1 MLITMNDK
9 ELNRLKILQDVL
21 ERRLRQCDAARLLNL
36 TPRQVRRQLKRL
48 EQSGP
53 SGLAHQAR
61 GKPSNR
67 CYLPEYRALVLQ
79 IVHKFYPDFPPTFA
93 REKLIEQHNLHIGLE
108 TLRQWMIADG
118 IWLPRSQ
125 RRPKIYQPRYRRD
138 CLGELVQIDGS
149 HHDWFEGRRPKCCL
163 LVFIDDATGRLM
175 NLRFSETESAIDYMV
190 TTREYLESHGKPI
203 AFYSDRHAIFHSSN
217 KNAIEAKN
225 PTQYGRALKELGIEL
240 ICANSS
246 QAKGRVERAN
256 LTLQNRLVKEMRL
269 ESINTISE
277 ANDWLPCFIEGFNR
291 RFSKAPNYPKDMHRS
306 LGESQSELD
315 DIFAWHVIRK
325 LTKSLTFQY
334 DQIVYLIENT
344 EENACLVHENVL
356 ILEYPNG
363 DISVRYGHRALKYK
377 IFDKLAKLNQ
387 GRVVEN
393 KRLGQVLRFAKDKQD
408 EFETQKKRKRNNQT
422 VSRVAQRQVMNE
434 QLRVRNPVLLEPEQF
449 SPSHSRN
456 S

>member
-1 MLITMNDK
+1 MLITMSDK

-21 ERRLRQCDAARLLNL
+21 ERRLRQCDAAKLLNL

-53 SGLAHQAR
+53 EGLVHQSR

-79 IVHKFYPDFPPTFA
+79 IIHEFYPDFPPTFA
-93 REKLIEQHNLHIGLE
+93 HEKLIEQHNLHVGLE

-118 IWLPRSQ
+118 IWLSRSQ
-125 RRPKIYQPRYRRD
+125 RSPKVYQPRHRRD

-149 HHDWFEGRRPKCCL
+149 HHDWFEGRSPKCCL

-203 AFYSDRHAIFHSSN
+203 AFYSDRHSVFHSSN
-217 KNAIEAKN
+217 KNAVEAKN
-225 PTQYGRALKELGIEL
+225 PTQYGRILKELGIEL

-269 ESINTISE
+269 QGINTISE
-277 ANDWLPCFIEGFNR
+277 ANLWLPYFIEDFNR
-291 RFSKAPNYPKDMHRS
+291 RFAKAANYPKDMHRP
-306 LGESQSELD
+306 LRETQTELD
-315 DIFAWHVIRK
+315 NIFAWQVLRK
-325 LTKSLTFQY
+325 LSKSLTFQY

-344 EENACLVHENVL
+344 EENARLVYENVL

-363 DISVRYGHRALKYK
+363 NISVRHGHRALKYK
-377 IFDKLAKLNQ
+377 IFDKLAKLDQ

-408 EFETQKKRKRNNQT
+408 EFEVKQKRKRNAKT
-422 VSRVAQRQVMNE
+422 ASRTAQRQAMNE
-434 QLRVRNPVLLEPEQF
+434 QLRALNPVLEKPEQF
-449 SPSHSRN
+449 KASHTK
-456 S
+456 